1 MAGMTVGEWSEDTP
15 LPEAERRAYW
25 SKNAM
30 KALLGVMIAHEDKYG
45 RAMTQEEIVATYRYP
60 EVDTEKLLHEMLDY
74 SYVACWFVQGA
85 KEERGDTMII
95 IICNSWGTTFF
106 GREWFRND
114 DQDQNEKNVHFYFA
128 EQWI

>member
-1 MAGMTVGEWSEDTP
+1 MLVRS
-15 LPEAERRAYW
+15 RRE
-25 SKNAM
+25 
-30 KALLGVMIAHEDKYG
+30 GG
-45 RAMTQEEIVATYRYP
+45 T
-60 EVDTEKLLHEMLDY
+60 
-74 SYVACWFVQGA
+74 F
-85 KEERGDTMII
+85 GDTMII